1 MRKAETTNSFEKG
14 LISDFNP
21 ISTPN
26 NTYTNALNATLL
38 TMNGNENV
46 IQCDMGNGRVETAYL
61 PQGYIPLGTAQ
72 LGGII
77 YIASYNPLTNK
88 SQIGSFP
95 SPERNITTDDSTG
108 SNISLVMSQFT
119 DGTVGEK
126 YPKVKFPT
134 KLIELSNIVLN
145 PGDKFQ
151 IGINRTDLLSAV
163 GSTRYNPDDLPRQ
176 LKLNVVAVQDDGTI
190 NNLNHSL
197 TWNDGYYMMP
207 IGKLDKLSDYR
218 DLIHSNYSI
227 FNSKVSGKLAILAQL
242 EAINSFDVSWDAN
255 KEANGWKFSF
265 SLNWTYENSTSPS
278 GRNITGII
286 VDYGDGTTEFI
297 EVPVPNGRKNDGT
310 DDDIIVTGEHYV
322 NSAGSKTITVYPV
335 MDFGALDYLKQSFTI
350 DIDKLGTGQ
359 IDLKEYRYFYNTK
372 KIVLNWGLEA
382 YPEKNKKI
390 ESVIFDFQKYKG
402 GITDNIDDTKWE
414 IVDGKATS
422 NGQPDFTSEHSIEV
436 KKTSFSGNFT
446 TDITQLEDDKLYV
459 VRITIKYTGKDIV
472 YYRLMY
478 TCSIFNKYYF
488 KEDDFAKIVLGDEI
502 PEIISYTTQNE
513 VSTNYENPKL
523 MLNGNEVES
532 IDKYILD
539 GTTDTSRLYQVEHK
553 YTKDITST
561 IIPTSKYSVFTPQ
574 VKITDAPS
582 SSKYT
587 LTPNTKEQYI
597 DRANG
602 HTNKPDNFQIEYD
615 STSPTMSIKD
625 DTVKTT
631 INQTIKTPINV
642 SYSLSAID
650 VPYKLENLNIGLY
663 WILITGAKQW
673 INIGVSDSYTNE
685 TLGGTDKFG
694 DNDDG
699 TGRQCHELGYYV
711 NTYSDLENRLKSHDM
726 LVVGFTCSRM
736 TSEKDPGGN
745 QGIRAGYHRTTG
757 NISGG
762 DNASANY
769 RRMFPIRGKYAD
781 GDPALPSGNDKNYFM
796 PIYITKNAN
805 SNSLSLFTFNGINSD
820 DISGGSDSTWYNETK
835 YRGWSDPSYVIKGEQ
850 PLAFATGSNVIPN
863 IQNFKKQLEAQFQ
876 KLYKSQKNPN
886 QANVNTW
893 QTIWY
898 FDDYQYSENINF
910 KQNLELILN
919 CNGDVLLDN
928 NNVPKNINYINSNT
942 NSKDITI
949 SLNDIERVYQY
960 VNTML
965 NTTSNKSLVMLPN
978 NKGIREIAITDK
990 VLYDENGNE
999 QKYLKK
1005 DRGNQSDI
1013 SLMQDSNIEVSY
1025 SDQVVKIN
1033 PGKIEQNNQ
1042 YVIGGN
1048 IEEQWIFVTNVFTV

>member
-108 SNISLVMSQFT
+108 SNISLGMSQFT
-119 DGTVGEK
+119 DGTIGGK
-126 YPKVKFPT
+126 YFKVKFPT
-134 KLIELSNIVLN
+134 KLIELSNTVLN

-163 GSTRYNPDDLPRQ
+163 GSTRYNPDDLPNQ

-207 IGKLDKLSDYR
+207 IGELDKLSDYR

-255 KEANGWKFSF
+255 KEADGWKFSF

-286 VDYGDGTTEFI
+286 VDYNGVQEFI
-297 EVPVPNGRKNDGT
+297 SIDEFVSADKLKARKNDGT

-402 GITDNIDDTKWE
+402 GITNAIDTTKWE

-422 NGQPDFTSEHSIEV
+422 NDQPDFTSEHYIEV

-488 KEDDFAKIVLGDEI
+488 KKNDFAEIILGDEI

-513 VSTNYENPKL
+513 VSTVENSYKLLDSSNNEIEEIPKYLLEDQNSRIKEYTVENTYNRQIISQVVPISKYNVFTPKVTLSSSNASIDELQHDGSILHIDRNNQTYKLEEIPKIEEKKKECKIDSIQEDRINLTLKNTINTPITVCYSISQEEVKYQLEGLTINSTWMIVTGYERHINIAISDTYEENPSTGKHDFGDDDEGQPVHSL
-523 MLNGNEVES
+523 AWYSELCSEISNRLKNCDVLILYFTSWNGGYQGNEGVRTGYNRGTINSIGSNNPMASYVRYYRINGNGNNEAVKNCTTKLNYFLPIYAVKNSNNGISLITFADSMGDSEKS
-532 IDKYILD
+532 GSKFNTLL
-539 GTTDTSRLYQVEHK
+539 GTTIYRGGSYASYKITGRQPFALAG
-553 YTKDITST
+553 TTITST
-561 IIPTSKYSVFTPQ
+561 EEILKKPFEGYQ
-574 VKITDAPS
+574 VVS
-582 SSKYT
+582 EYN
-587 LTPNTKEQYI
+587 NTK
-597 DRANG
+597 
-602 HTNKPDNFQIEYD
+602 
-615 STSPTMSIKD
+615 
-625 DTVKTT
+625 
-631 INQTIKTPINV
+631 PI
-642 SYSLSAID
+642 
-650 VPYKLENLNIGLY
+650 
-663 WILITGAKQW
+663 
-673 INIGVSDSYTNE
+673 
-685 TLGGTDKFG
+685 
-694 DNDDG
+694 
-699 TGRQCHELGYYV
+699 
-711 NTYSDLENRLKSHDM
+711 
-726 LVVGFTCSRM
+726 
-736 TSEKDPGGN
+736 
-745 QGIRAGYHRTTG
+745 
-757 NISGG
+757 
-762 DNASANY
+762 
-769 RRMFPIRGKYAD
+769 
-781 GDPALPSGNDKNYFM
+781 
-796 PIYITKNAN
+796 
-805 SNSLSLFTFNGINSD
+805 
-820 DISGGSDSTWYNETK
+820 
-835 YRGWSDPSYVIKGEQ
+835 
-850 PLAFATGSNVIPN
+850 
-863 IQNFKKQLEAQFQ
+863 
-876 KLYKSQKNPN
+876 
-886 QANVNTW
+886 NTW
-893 QTIWY
+893 QTIYY
-898 FDDYQYSENINF
+898 FDDYKYTDNIKITTDRTLTLEVNDIEISGD
-910 KQNLELILN
+910 NL
-919 CNGDVLLDN
+919 
-928 NNVPKNINYINSNT
+928 PKNLQYTSKGEQDIIVTISDIARVYNYINKFLSH
-942 NSKDITI
+942 S
-949 SLNDIERVYQY
+949 
-960 VNTML
+960 
-965 NTTSNKSLVMLPN
+965 TSKSLTLVKDDIKELDISKN
-978 NKGIREIAITDK
+978 LI
-990 VLYDENGNE
+990 YDQAGNTVS
-999 QKYLKK
+999 YLKTIDNTPDSTHK
-1005 DRGNQSDI
+1005 MQYYDNSLRLVMGKVQSA
-1013 SLMQDSNIEVSY
+1013 SNYTIA
-1025 SDQVVKIN
+1025 
-1033 PGKIEQNNQ
+1033 GAA
-1042 YVIGGN
+1042 
-1048 IEEQWIFVTNVFTV
+1048 EEQSIFITEVYMV